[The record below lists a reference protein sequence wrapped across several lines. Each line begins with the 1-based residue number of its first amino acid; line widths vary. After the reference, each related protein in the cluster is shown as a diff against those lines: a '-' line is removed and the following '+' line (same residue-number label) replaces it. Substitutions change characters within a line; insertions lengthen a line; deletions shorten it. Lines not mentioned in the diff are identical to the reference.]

1 MLKNQTQLNQ
11 KDLLA
16 LESQAPPPSRSRFD
30 QQFRPGQ
37 QSQLAQPGTIAIFSL
52 VPNQNLPTE
61 SSFLFFIQEG
71 ISPKWVNSTNKQVF
85 SWGSCIN
92 IVRFLGGIFYPPPP

>member
-30 QQFRPGQ
+30 QQFRPDR
-37 QSQLAQPGTIAIFSL
+37 QSHLAQPGTIAIFS
-52 VPNQNLPTE
+52 
-61 SSFLFFIQEG
+61 S
-71 ISPKWVNSTNKQVF
+71 NSLKLKNFKMQDIKHVETRKDQLQQ
-85 SWGSCIN
+85 ILA
-92 IVRFLGGIFYPPPP
+92 IILHLRQGG

>member
-1 MLKNQTQLNQ
+1 MQIEMLKNQTQLNQ

-37 QSQLAQPGTIAIFSL
+37 QSQLAQPGTIAIFS
-52 VPNQNLPTE
+52 
-61 SSFLFFIQEG
+61 S
-71 ISPKWVNSTNKQVF
+71 NSLKLEKLKGYYRKV
-85 SWGSCIN
+85 
-92 IVRFLGGIFYPPPP
+92 

>member
-1 MLKNQTQLNQ
+1 MQIEMLKNQTQLNQ

-37 QSQLAQPGTIAIFSL
+37 QSQLAQPGTIAIFS
-52 VPNQNLPTE
+52 
-61 SSFLFFIQEG
+61 S
-71 ISPKWVNSTNKQVF
+71 NSLKLEKFN
-85 SWGSCIN
+85 SILLHSCLN
-92 IVRFLGGIFYPPPP
+92 PA

>member
-30 QQFRPGQ
+30 QQFPPGR
-37 QSQLAQPGTIAIFSL
+37 QSQLAQPGTIVIFSSNSL
-52 VPNQNLPTE
+52 KLEKFKGYYLPQ
-61 SSFLFFIQEG
+61 SLI
-71 ISPKWVNSTNKQVF
+71 
-85 SWGSCIN
+85 
-92 IVRFLGGIFYPPPP
+92 